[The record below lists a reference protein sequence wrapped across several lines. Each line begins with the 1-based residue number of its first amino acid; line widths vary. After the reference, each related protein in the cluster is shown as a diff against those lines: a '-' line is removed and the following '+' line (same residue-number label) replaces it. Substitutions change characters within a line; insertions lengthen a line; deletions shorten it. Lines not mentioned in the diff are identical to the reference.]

1 MFCSILACGLHGEIG
16 LDGKLPWEGQYP
28 EDREFYECKTELAM
42 RIGTRGAVANFSPN
56 RPCCLISAN
65 LQKPKDC
72 VYVYNW
78 KKLSVEQIFADIEGR
93 SDFQKKI
100 IVGGVK
106 WYHATASFVDRIYLT
121 RIGKS
126 FNSDRKVD
134 LSIILADRKKISS
147 RPARHNSEL
156 IFETW
161 E

>member
-1 MFCSILACGLHGEIG
+1 MFCSILACGQNGEIG
-16 LDGKLPWEGQYP
+16 LNGALPWEGQYP
-28 EDREFYECKTELAM
+28 EDREFYEDKTELAL
-42 RIGTRGAVANFSPN
+42 RIGTRGAIAHFSPN
-56 RPCCLISAN
+56 RPCCLISTN
-65 LQKPKDC
+65 VQKPRDC
-72 VYVYNW
+72 SHVYDW
-78 KKLSVEQIFADIEGR
+78 KKLTVEQIFADIDER
-93 SDFQKKI
+93 IALKKKI

-126 FNSDRKVD
+126 FTSDRKVD

-147 RPARHNSEL
+147 RSARHNSEL

>member
-1 MFCSILACGLHGEIG
+1 MFCSILACGQNGEIG
-16 LDGKLPWEGQYP
+16 LDGELPWEGQYP
-28 EDREFYECKTELAM
+28 EDRAFYEDKTELAL
-42 RIGTRGAVANFSPN
+42 RIGTRGAIAHFSPN
-56 RPCCLISAN
+56 RPCCLISTN
-65 LQKPKDC
+65 VQKPRHC
-72 VYVYNW
+72 SYVYNW
-78 KKLSVEQIFADIEGR
+78 KKFTVEQIFADIDER
-93 SDFQKKI
+93 IALQKKI

-126 FNSDRKVD
+126 FNSDRRVD

-147 RPARHNSEL
+147 RSARHNSEL

>member
-1 MFCSILACGLHGEIG
+1 MFCSILACGQNGEIG
-16 LDGKLPWEGQYP
+16 LNGELPWEGQYP
-28 EDREFYECKTELAM
+28 EDREFYESHTELSL
-42 RIGTRGAVANFSPN
+42 RIGTRGAIAHFSPN
-56 RPCCLISAN
+56 RPCCLISASF
-65 LQKPKDC
+65 QKPRDC
-72 VYVYNW
+72 IYVYNW
-78 KKLSVEQIFADIEGR
+78 KKLSVEQIFSDIEER
-93 SDFQKKI
+93 VEFEKKI
-100 IVGGVK
+100 IVGGVE

-147 RPARHNSEL
+147 RSARQNSEL